1 MTMNGTRGA
10 TLTAHPGWRARY
22 PWLVAALLLALLIF
36 ITINVVA
43 NGPLTSLDHSIGHA
57 IQSVAHRRSLRWV
70 RHGHTTPARLIIDL
84 GAFAV
89 ALPLLGLAAVAA
101 TVRRRS
107 PRPLIAAA
115 VGAVTALG
123 CIYAGK
129 KLIHQLAPR
138 QVFLGHTGGSF
149 PSGHMTTACVCYF
162 LIVVLLFR
170 AGSWRRLGMTAATA
184 LCALIGASLLWCDLH
199 WFSDVAGGA
208 VLSALLVMLAAWVNR
223 PSAGGG
229 GSPGGPPV
237 RPETSALDQAGR

>member
-1 MTMNGTRGA
+1 MNGTHGA
-10 TLTAHPGWRARY
+10 TLTAPPGWRARY
-22 PWLVAALLLALLIF
+22 PWLGPALLLALLIF
-36 ITINVVA
+36 ITVNVVA

-89 ALPLLGLAAVAA
+89 ALPLLGLAAIVAA
-101 TVRRRS
+101 VRQRG

-115 VGAVTALG
+115 VGAVTTLG

-129 KLIHQLAPR
+129 KLVHQLAPR
-138 QVFLGHTGGSF
+138 QVILGHTGGSF

-162 LIVVLLFR
+162 LIVVLLLP
-170 AGSWRRLGMTAATA
+170 AGSWRRAGMIAATV

-223 PSAGGG
+223 PPAA
-229 GSPGGPPV
+229 GSPAGPPV
-237 RPETSALDQAGR
+237 RPETTALDQAGR